1 MYFKINLS
9 QLIIS
14 FYFLIIFSCIT
25 MLLNFEFLIIL
36 NSLVYLFAL
45 FYFIFF
51 KINVIFKIF
60 IFLLI
65 VINLGTITTS
75 WDARSIWLF
84 KTKIFFYEENILIST
99 HIHNF
104 HILPTLLLLLYSH
117 QHL

>member
-1 MYFKINLS
+1 MHFKINLS

-25 MLLNFEFLIIL
+25 TLLNFEFLIIL

-45 FYFIFF
+45 FYFIFFF

-84 KTKIFFYEENILIST
+84 KTKIFFYEEKY
-99 HIHNF
+99 F
-104 HILPTLLLLLYSH
+104 
-117 QHL
+117 